1 MCVVTVIL
9 WETRTGVPR
18 VHPFQVKHVVYRSIH
33 KTHTMSRI
41 PPENAFYTFPI
52 KPANRKH
59 KK

>member
-41 PPENAFYTFPI
+41 PPENAFYTFP
-52 KPANRKH
+52 
-59 KK
+59 